1 MATTYTPA
9 LRLSKPAS
17 GDLVGT
23 WGTTVNNEVTTLI
36 EQALTGNTEVAI
48 TSGVDYTLTANDG
61 ATDEARKAVL
71 NCTGA
76 LSVAG
81 VVICPA
87 ANKLYA
93 VLNNTTG
100 GYKVTVKT
108 AAGTG
113 VDVQPGATALVYCDG
128 TDVLPIL
135 FGAQA
140 VPTVGGTPMTADE
153 VTAALENAARQDYVV
168 SCSDLVSSL
177 QVGTSVAYFRTVS
190 AVTVY
195 EVRASLLTASSSGPV
210 TVNIKKN
217 GVTILSTLL
226 TIDQGERTSETA
238 ATPAVISVPA
248 GADDDLYTIDITTAG
263 VGAKGLSVTVMARI
277 A

>member
-9 LRLSKPAS
+9 LRLSKPAN

-23 WGTTVNNEVTTLI
+23 WGTTVNNEITTLI
-36 EQALTGNTEVAI
+36 EQALTGNTTVAI

-61 ATDEARKAVL
+61 ATDESRKAIL

-87 ANKLYA
+87 ANKMYA

-100 GYKVTVKT
+100 GYKVTLKT

-128 TDVLPIL
+128 TNVLPIIA
-135 FGAQA
+135 G
-140 VPTVGGTPMTADE
+140 VPEAPTSGGNPLDADE
-153 VTAALENAARQDYVV
+153 ILAALENANQRHYIL
-168 SCSDLVSSL
+168 SCSDLVTAL
-177 QVGTSVAYFRTVS
+177 QVGTSTGYFRMLS
-190 AVTVY
+190 ACTVY

-210 TVNIKKN
+210 TVDIKKN
-217 GVTILSTLL
+217 GTTILSTLL
-226 TIDQGERTSETA
+226 TIDQGETTSETA
-238 ATPAVISVPA
+238 ATPAVISVPSA
-248 GADDDLYTIDITTAG
+248 ADDDNFTVDITTAG
-263 VGAKGLSVTVMARI
+263 VGAKGLVVAVMAR
-277 A
+277 AS